1 MLILSLGRA
10 KKMGYLFIK
19 LMELHRATFLKDLKK
34 RKKKT
39 KKDNN
44 KSLPQKI
51 NGKDNNR
58 R

>member
-1 MLILSLGRA
+1 
-10 KKMGYLFIK
+10 MGYLFIK

-34 RKKKT
+34 KKEK